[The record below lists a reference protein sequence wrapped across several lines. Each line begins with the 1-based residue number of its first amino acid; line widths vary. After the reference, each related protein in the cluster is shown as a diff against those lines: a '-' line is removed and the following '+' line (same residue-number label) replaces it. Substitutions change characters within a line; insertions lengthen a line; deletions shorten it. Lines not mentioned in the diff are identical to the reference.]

1 MKITDLNIGSTR
13 LESLDK
19 MFPAQE
25 LLIQSGQLVQYA
37 AGLFGY
43 NKIPLG
49 VKQKIEQIIREVFE
63 EYGIIEVSLPL
74 LHPREIWETSGRWKT
89 YIDDGVMLHT
99 ESNKGVF
106 ALAPTAEEA
115 MVEFAKHKLS
125 SYKQFP
131 VIYYQMNEKFRNEIR
146 SRGYLMRGV
155 EFTMMDA
162 YSFDTSSENA
172 EISYD
177 KVHDAY
183 VEIFKRLQLKV
194 VSVAADNGSMGGKK
208 SEEFMIISPLGEDI
222 ILYNEE
228 TNTGLNT
235 EVLEME
241 NYEELLKAEFNIDN
255 LSQFKEVR
263 ASELGHVFN
272 LGTFYSETMDLKY
285 TDSDEKRKPVY
296 MGCYGIGISR
306 IVSIIYENSI
316 LKENEVIKG
325 LSLPLSVA
333 PYLTQIIYSENKKEE
348 AFRIYEELI
357 KTGLPAIIDNR
368 EDKKLGIGVKINDAK
383 TLGTPFI
390 TIIGDKVEENFVEFE
405 YVKTGEKF
413 ILPKEIYLNT
423 LKYIKENK
431 SLNSES
437 LKQYAVLI

>member
-13 LESLDK
+13 LEGLDK

-25 LLIQSGQLVQYA
+25 ILIQSGQLFQYA

-63 EYGIIEVSLPL
+63 EYGIIEVFLPI
-74 LHPREIWETSGRWKT
+74 LHPREIWETSGRWQT

-115 MVEFAKHKLS
+115 IVEFAKQKLS

-146 SRGYLMRGV
+146 SRGYLMRGI

-162 YSFDTSSENA
+162 YSFDISSENA
-172 EISYD
+172 ELSY
-177 KVHDAY
+177 KKIYDAY
-183 VEIFKRLQLKV
+183 IEIFKRLGLNV
-194 VSVAADNGSMGGKK
+194 VAVAADSGTMGGKK
-208 SEEFMIISPLGEDI
+208 SEEFMILSSLGEDT

-235 EVLEME
+235 EVLGKE
-241 NYEELLKAEFNIDN
+241 NHLEFLKTEYGIED

-272 LGTFYSETMDLKY
+272 LGTFYSDKMNLY
-285 TDSDEKRKPVY
+285 FTDRDEQRKPVY

-306 IVSIIYENSI
+306 IVSIIYEMSI
-316 LKENEVIKG
+316 LKEEDKIKG
-325 LSLPLSVA
+325 ISLPLSVA
-333 PYLTQIIYSENKKEE
+333 PYITQIIYSENKKEE
-348 AFRIYEELI
+348 AHLLYKKLLAE
-357 KTGLPAIIDNR
+357 KVPAILDNR

-390 TIIGDKVEENFVEFE
+390 TILGDKIENNLIELE

-413 ILPKEIYLNT
+413 IMPKD
-423 LKYIKENK
+423 KYIEILINIGENK
-431 SLNSES
+431 SFNPVE
-437 LKQYAVLI
+437 LKKYLA